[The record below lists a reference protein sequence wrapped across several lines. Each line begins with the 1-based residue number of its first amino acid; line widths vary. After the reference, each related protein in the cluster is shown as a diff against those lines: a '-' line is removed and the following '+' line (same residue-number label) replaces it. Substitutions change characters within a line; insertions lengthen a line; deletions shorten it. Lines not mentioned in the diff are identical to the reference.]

1 MRYLTARKRAEGKG
15 SAHTGTRHHWS
26 MTLSSVG
33 LAFMV
38 PSWLYIFGSALGGT
52 RAEVVETFSHPFPAI
67 LSALVLAI
75 GMRHFA
81 MGATGMIEDYA
92 RGTARKMLI
101 IFVTS
106 LAWVIAAVGI
116 FALLKIMTL

>member
-1 MRYLTARKRAEGKG
+1 MRYITARKRAEGRG
-15 SAHTGTRHHWS
+15 AAHSGTEHHWS
-26 MTLSSVG
+26 MTLSAVG

-38 PSWLYIFGSALGGT
+38 PAWLFIFGRALGQG
-52 RAEVVETFSHPFPAI
+52 REVVLETFSHPFPAI
-67 LSALVLAI
+67 LSALVLVI

-101 IFVTS
+101 IFVVS
-106 LAWVIAAVGI
+106 LAWMIGAVGI
-116 FALLKIMTL
+116 FALLKIAL